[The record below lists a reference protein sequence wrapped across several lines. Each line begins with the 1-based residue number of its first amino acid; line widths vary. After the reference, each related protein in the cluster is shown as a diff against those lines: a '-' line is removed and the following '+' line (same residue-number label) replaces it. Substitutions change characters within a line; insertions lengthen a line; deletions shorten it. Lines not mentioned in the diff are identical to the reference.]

1 MINSENAINEN
12 LENPSEKNMNDKFNL
27 KITTASID
35 SFTKTQNSSFNS
47 VDSGKEKPLIEKNEQ
62 LKIQPIKLLNDQPLF
77 HEDYNCSFIK
87 YFDFVQIIKYDN
99 EEKYECSIFLPKE
112 YDEIDDFI
120 NDIKNKNYKLIK
132 KDFELEFEFE
142 YKTLKINKRFKRK
155 KIINYE
161 NKIEE
166 YKNEIEK
173 KNLLIK
179 ELKDEIE
186 NKNQTIKEIKKQN
199 QIEREL
205 KNMNQNKKD
214 ETQIFNQSKIILK
227 EQNTFN
233 IKDINKEYQINDLA
247 IFPSGNIIIAE
258 RNKILLFSK
267 DFKKLDDEPKEE
279 NQSFLYVRIRDENN
293 FLSYSKD
300 KKKGKYKFI
309 IWKKDQT
316 QNEKKFKKD
325 KEIENENINNY
336 IIFVK
341 CLSNGDF
348 ISCSRNKNDDEL
360 QDTIT
365 KWNKK
370 IEKEENHPRIESLLI
385 IENKNIIISVGGN
398 DIFLWDLSLK
408 QKKSYIDN
416 DGGNINFKFTSINLL
431 NDNKFIVDNKNK
443 ELQIYE
449 LQISEKVNKFKQLKI
464 ISFNKLIL
472 CRVIR
477 EINFILIVELNKKDI
492 LFYFYDLN
500 GNRKDL
506 KVSFN
511 NLEEKEIDN
520 NNSEIV
526 KYIKKNNNRENIKSR
541 VLKNKEF
548 LLYGK
553 EMILKYGIS

>member
-1 MINSENAINEN
+1 M
-12 LENPSEKNMNDKFNL
+12 
-27 KITTASID
+27 
-35 SFTKTQNSSFNS
+35 
-47 VDSGKEKPLIEKNEQ
+47 
-62 LKIQPIKLLNDQPLF
+62 
-77 HEDYNCSFIK
+77 
-87 YFDFVQIIKYDN
+87 
-99 EEKYECSIFLPKE
+99 
-112 YDEIDDFI
+112 
-120 NDIKNKNYKLIK
+120 
-132 KDFELEFEFE
+132 
-142 YKTLKINKRFKRK
+142 
-155 KIINYE
+155 
-161 NKIEE
+161 
-166 YKNEIEK
+166 
-173 KNLLIK
+173 
-179 ELKDEIE
+179 
-186 NKNQTIKEIKKQN
+186 
-199 QIEREL
+199 
-205 KNMNQNKKD
+205 
-214 ETQIFNQSKIILK
+214 
-227 EQNTFN
+227 
-233 IKDINKEYQINDLA
+233 
-247 IFPSGNIIIAE
+247 
-258 RNKILLFSK
+258 
-267 DFKKLDDEPKEE
+267 
-279 NQSFLYVRIRDENN
+279 
-293 FLSYSKD
+293 
-300 KKKGKYKFI
+300 
-309 IWKKDQT
+309 
-316 QNEKKFKKD
+316 
-325 KEIENENINNY
+325 
-336 IIFVK
+336 
-341 CLSNGDF
+341 
-348 ISCSRNKNDDEL
+348 

-431 NDNKFIVDNKNK
+431 NDNKFIVDSENK

-449 LQISEKVNKFKQLKI
+449 LQITEKVNKFKQLKI

-520 NNSEIV
+520 NISEIV